1 MKTVHIII
9 FCALM
14 VFLLSGN
21 AGAEPL
27 EGQAAPKTSE
37 ENASPAA
44 EENLGE
50 EYAVVPPKTFE
61 EQAEA
66 MDAEGLKKAL
76 PREAREILGDIS
88 PTDIN
93 LGDEGFKSILDE
105 IKGSFFSIFKSA
117 LKSAAKMLTV
127 IILCSTVTSAMN
139 EGGIRDMV
147 TLSGKI
153 AVSAIAIS
161 NVSSFLG
168 MGMDTLLKL
177 SDFSKAL
184 LPVMC
189 TAAASAGAITSASA
203 KYAATAMFMDVLIT
217 VAANIIM
224 PLISIYLAAVIANA
238 ALSKDSLT
246 NVSKLLKWV
255 CTTSLTLLM
264 TAFTT
269 YLGFS
274 GLISGKADE
283 FATKL
288 TKSALGTAMPVVGSI
303 ISDTAETLVAGAGM
317 IRNAIGV
324 FGFLAVAA
332 ICITPFLTLG
342 AHYLVYKGTSAL
354 SEALTEKRMGELISD
369 IGTAFGMLLGLVG
382 AGSIMLFFSV
392 ISSMKAV
399 NIL

>member
-1 MKTVHIII
+1 
-9 FCALM
+9 
-14 VFLLSGN
+14 
-21 AGAEPL
+21 
-27 EGQAAPKTSE
+27 
-37 ENASPAA
+37 
-44 EENLGE
+44 
-50 EYAVVPPKTFE
+50 
-61 EQAEA
+61 
-66 MDAEGLKKAL
+66 
-76 PREAREILGDIS
+76 
-88 PTDIN
+88 
-93 LGDEGFKSILDE
+93 
-105 IKGSFFSIFKSA
+105 
-117 LKSAAKMLTV
+117 
-127 IILCSTVTSAMN
+127 
-139 EGGIRDMV
+139 
-147 TLSGKI
+147 
-153 AVSAIAIS
+153 
-161 NVSSFLG
+161 
-168 MGMDTLLKL
+168 
-177 SDFSKAL
+177 
-184 LPVMC
+184 
-189 TAAASAGAITSASA
+189 
-203 KYAATAMFMDVLIT
+203 
-217 VAANIIM
+217 M

-332 ICITPFLTLG
+332 ICITPFLTLS